1 MTDKRRQIDEL
12 RQETAKIDAQLLS
25 ALEKRARISRQIG
38 ELRKDDPTQ
47 LALTDLRT
55 FHALVARASGEMPS
69 EDLRGIFREIFAS
82 CLALELPV
90 KITYV
95 GPAGGAAHVAAR
107 TRFGT
112 NAEFVPKESV
122 AAALEAVANH
132 RAEFAVVPLETKVDG
147 PVQSTILAL
156 TATDL
161 KIVAAIESSSTLHL
175 MNRTGNPAD
184 IEKIYA
190 TASDHT
196 LCQNFLAAHPSR
208 VSVLDVKSPHFACQ
222 VALEDHGAAAL
233 TSEEF
238 GTTLGLNVAR
248 RNVDEGSDLIRYAI
262 VGARPTG
269 RTGDDITAFAFS
281 VQDAPGALLDVLRQ
295 FSERGINLIKIQS
308 HPAPGTTW
316 SYVFF
321 IEITGHATDR
331 SLVTAFEE
339 VKRVSRSFKVLGSY
353 PAEGRG

>member
-1 MTDKRRQIDEL
+1 MTDKRREIDEL
-12 RQETAKIDAQLLS
+12 RQETAKLDAQLLT

-38 ELRKDDPTQ
+38 ELRKHEPTQ
-47 LALTDLRT
+47 LPLNDRRT
-55 FHALVARASGEMPS
+55 FHALVARASGEMPA
-69 EDLRGIFREIFAS
+69 EDLRAIFREIFAS

-90 KITYV
+90 KIAYV
-95 GPAGGAAHVAAR
+95 GPEGGAAHVAAR

-122 AAALEAVANH
+122 AAALETVAGH
-132 RAEFAVVPLETKVDG
+132 RAEFAVVALETKVDG

-175 MNRTGNPAD
+175 MNRTGNLAD

-190 TASDHT
+190 TAGDHT
-196 LCQNFLAAHPSR
+196 FCQKFLAAHPHR
-208 VSVLDVKSPHFACQ
+208 VSVLDVKSPFFACQ

-233 TSEEF
+233 ASEEF
-238 GTTLGLNVAR
+238 GVSLGLSVAR
-248 RNVDEGSDLIRYAI
+248 RNIDEGSDLIRYAI

-269 RTGDDITAFAFS
+269 RSGDDVTAFAFS
-281 VQDAPGALLDVLRQ
+281 LQDSPGALLDVLRQ

-321 IEITGHATDR
+321 VEVTGHATDR
-331 SLVTAFEE
+331 TLVTAFEE

-353 PAEGRG
+353 PAEGRH